1 MSIRIFVLPTQY
13 DIIDFR
19 QGNRPENILVR
30 AFQTRP
36 EVLAYEDGI
45 AAIGDEYDRID
56 ELRTNGCV
64 VSYRRRSEDPE
75 IDGTAHAVEASFKT
89 PAEALAYCKGLEDA
103 EGFAAPLIVDDSYE
117 GFEQLIVW
125 SDGALPGAQ

>member
-1 MSIRIFVLPTQY
+1 MSIRLCVLPTQY

-30 AFQTRP
+30 SFQTRP

-56 ELRTNGCV
+56 ELGTNGGV

-75 IDGTAHAVEASFKT
+75 IEGTAQAVEASFKT
-89 PAEALAYCKGLEDA
+89 PAEAQAYCKGLADA
-103 EGFAAPLIVDDSYE
+103 EGFAAPLIIDDTDE
-117 GFEQLIVW
+117 DFEQLIAW
-125 SDGALPGAQ
+125 SAAEPASP